1 MHDVIATSICIVV
14 MAAAGWWLKASAPN
28 SIGLSLDVP
37 PRKDEARSVTSE
49 EAAVDSWVLLLAKNI
64 YYIASAQKHRQ
75 LHTTGCSS

>member
-14 MAAAGWWLKASAPN
+14 MAAAGWWLKASATN

-37 PRKDEARSVTSE
+37 PSKDEASVTSE

-75 LHTTGCSS
+75 LRTTGCSS

>member
-1 MHDVIATSICIVV
+1 
-14 MAAAGWWLKASAPN
+14 MAAAGWWLKASATN

-37 PRKDEARSVTSE
+37 SSKDEASVTSE

-75 LHTTGCSS
+75 LRTTGCSS